1 VVNIGALLRAIDG
14 FDGQPT
20 MSLTNRGGL
29 DSRWQARLDIWP
41 ANI

>member
-29 DSRWQARLDIWP
+29 DSRRQARLDIWP